1 MRWKIVIFVLS
12 MMAVLHLRGPASAQQ
27 NPQPYNVIQYA
38 AAPAVIGTGEAA
50 LMPPSR
56 LRLFGTREAFSRDTS
71 PFTKWHDAMRRAAVE
86 TAPDAT
92 CVRPRPNC
100 RLDQWRRFVD
110 SLRGLAPRSQVEAIN
125 HEMNRRT
132 HTRDLRN
139 WGVEDYWASP
149 MEFLDKSGDCED
161 FAIAKYVSLRALG
174 WSDRQLRLVVLQDRR
189 VQMMHAILVVQL
201 EGETLVLDNQI
212 PSVVKADS
220 IRHYTPLY
228 SINQSGWWLHRS

>member
-1 MRWKIVIFVLS
+1 MRWKIYFFALS
-12 MMAVLHLRGPASAQQ
+12 VVAVVHLCGTASAQQ
-27 NPQPYNVIQYA
+27 APQPPEGVQYA
-38 AAPAVIGTGEAA
+38 AAPAGHVAGDSAA
-50 LMPPSR
+50 MPPPR

-71 PFTKWHDAMRRAAVE
+71 PFTKWHDAMRRAAAE

-92 CVRPRPNC
+92 CERPRPSC

-110 SLRGLAPRSQVEAIN
+110 SLRGLDPRSQVEAIN

-132 HTRDLRN
+132 HTRDRRN

-161 FAIAKYVSLRALG
+161 YAIAKYVSLRALG
-174 WSDRQLRLVVLQDRR
+174 WSDRQLRLVVLKDRR
-189 VQMMHAILVVQL
+189 SQMMHAILVAQL

-212 PSVVKADS
+212 SSVVKADS

-228 SINQSGWWLHRS
+228 SINQSGWWLHRT